1 MLRSTVHAYSVQR
14 VNEMQVLRERHDEE
28 TKKLVD
34 ENRELREANRIKQE
48 AAAVKSK
55 YEWCKRIL
63 KYFEPHDECLHNLHV
78 LQHGQYFYMVLF
90 GAPLTHWMQPY
101 LLPVR
106 GSWQQFTA
114 AAATAAGE
122 SQLQQATATAAGVS

>member
-48 AAAVKSK
+48 AAAVKTK
-55 YEWCKRIL
+55 YE
-63 KYFEPHDECLHNLHV
+63 
-78 LQHGQYFYMVLF
+78 
-90 GAPLTHWMQPY
+90 
-101 LLPVR
+101 
-106 GSWQQFTA
+106 
-114 AAATAAGE
+114 
-122 SQLQQATATAAGVS
+122 